1 MEIVYLVKS
10 FNERVLD
17 KMNKDFKFNWETFD
31 IIVGGKSSID
41 AQKYLSGFSDKGDA
55 ERFLAGYG
63 FDVSKPIQAAELFGN
78 FQEAVQFIKR
88 YFLKDGNEDGL
99 DETVPNIFYSIT
111 DVSDLLMIATQ
122 KAVDDNSKIEAIW
135 AGIILKV
142 MHTILHTD
150 KDLRYSYFSTIQT
163 QIFDRFYRFIQRD
176 KDDSLFL
183 ESEDKKVRIPIV
195 EFETKSQKT
204 RESTIIKLLHK
215 KENVAEELFDRI
227 GIRFVTKNKVDV
239 LRVINFLVQNY
250 LIIANNIKP
259 SRSQNS
265 LFDVEELRKNYQSVL
280 EANLDVLDND
290 LAELLEVAA
299 KNSVIN
305 NNESQSNEHTS
316 QGYRAIHFTCRQL
329 IKYKSPFVKQF
340 SAVKKL
346 AKMEDSELSKK
357 ILSLD
362 TSSISQDIR
371 FFYPYEVQ
379 ITDLQSHEENTDGE
393 ASHQEYKKSQLTSAL
408 LRLFKP
414 LLEFKNISL
423 H

>member
-1 MEIVYLVKS
+1 MTNS
-10 FNERVLD
+10 F
-17 KMNKDFKFNWETFD
+17 
-31 IIVGGKSSID
+31 
-41 AQKYLSGFSDKGDA
+41 
-55 ERFLAGYG
+55 
-63 FDVSKPIQAAELFGN
+63 
-78 FQEAVQFIKR
+78 
-88 YFLKDGNEDGL
+88 
-99 DETVPNIFYSIT
+99 
-111 DVSDLLMIATQ
+111 
-122 KAVDDNSKIEAIW
+122 
-135 AGIILKV
+135 
-142 MHTILHTD
+142 
-150 KDLRYSYFSTIQT
+150 
-163 QIFDRFYRFIQRD
+163 
-176 KDDSLFL
+176 
-183 ESEDKKVRIPIV
+183 
-195 EFETKSQKT
+195 
-204 RESTIIKLLHK
+204 
-215 KENVAEELFDRI
+215 
-227 GIRFVTKNKVDV
+227 
-239 LRVINFLVQNY
+239 NFLVQNY